1 MDKADKLPKRKQIR
15 LRKFEY
21 DSNGAY
27 FITFCTK
34 DRKKVL
40 SEVVVG
46 TTIGRPPEVVL
57 TEYGRVVEEAILTI
71 SQKYPTVNVD
81 HYVIMPNHVHL
92 LLFLFT
98 DDGRPMVVPT
108 VSRIIQQLKGYIT
121 KRIGHSIWQSRFYD
135 RVIRNYREYNDT
147 WLYIDNNPAHRAEDE
162 YC

>member
-15 LRKFEY
+15 LREFEY

-147 WLYIDNNPAHRAEDE
+147 WLYIDNNPAHWAEDE
-162 YC
+162 YY